1 MDIKS
6 KHKVDASFSM
16 SSMTDI
22 VFLLLIFFMLTA
34 SFITP
39 SGLPVNLP
47 SAAESTIVMQKNT
60 LTITADLKY
69 ALNDQLID
77 REDLEAEL
85 SRLVQDQEGTLSLNI
100 DESVPTG
107 LTVEVGGIAKKLKQ
121 KTVIVVRPE

>member
-47 SAAESTIVMQKNT
+47 TAASSTIVMQKNT

-77 REDLEAEL
+77 RSDLEREL
-85 SRLVQDQEGTLSLNI
+85 ARLVQDQEGTLSLNI

>member
-47 SAAESTIVMQKNT
+47 TAASSTIVMQKNT

-77 REDLEAEL
+77 RGDLEREL
-85 SRLVQDQEGTLSLNI
+85 ARLVQDQEGTLSLNI